1 MKSTIGIA
9 VLLTVLEFACC
20 QRIKKLKACLDKQSL
35 RIDCNYERKTKNA
48 LTYEFRLSKDN
59 TEGVVV
65 AGNWNT
71 ASSIYKSRTNHTAD
85 DNLVCLY
92 LHGFTTA
99 DEGIYICK
107 LKITNDYGPQAKNI
121 TVIKGEGILRGHWVP
136 SRCFQLWAILP
147 QGLLRT
153 AFLRGCENNPQ
164 NSPK

>member
-121 TVIKGEGILRGHWVP
+121 TVIKDRLEKCAGFSVLIQNTSWLLLLLLSLP
-136 SRCFQLWAILP
+136 LLQAIDFVSL
-147 QGLLRT
+147 
-153 AFLRGCENNPQ
+153 
-164 NSPK
+164 